1 VRISGRF
8 AWVEFLD
15 VRAANAA
22 LACVSR
28 PPSLPVWLARTQVLD
43 ASSSKHT
50 SDDGGMAVVRTRRLD
65 GETTGGHHLR
75 VSQSKSAIHS
85 NGLKKRAPA
94 GVRSLASHHPQWRAV
109 PSLPERVARQSIKPG

>member
-1 VRISGRF
+1 MLTSPGACVARRRVAGEVTAVRISGRF

-22 LACVSR
+22 LA
-28 PPSLPVWLARTQVLD
+28 
-43 ASSSKHT
+43 
-50 SDDGGMAVVRTRRLD
+50 LD

-94 GVRSLASHHPQWRAV
+94 GVRSTSRRPASSDPHCV
-109 PSLPERVARQSIKPG
+109 LG